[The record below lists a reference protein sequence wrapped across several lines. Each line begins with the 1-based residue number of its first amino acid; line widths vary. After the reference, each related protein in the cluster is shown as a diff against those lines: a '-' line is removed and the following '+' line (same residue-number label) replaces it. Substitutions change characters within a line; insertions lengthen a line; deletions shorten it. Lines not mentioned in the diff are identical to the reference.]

1 MGKGAD
7 MTIHLGFITPPWPHE
22 RGDSVSVRSL
32 IQRAEKE
39 AHHGCGLYFEI
50 YQYRVLDQLRSLLT
64 VIDAADATTF
74 INVAANCGYLLD
86 DSTMQDARQAYETIL
101 EEIRKDQE

>member
-1 MGKGAD
+1 MFKP
-7 MTIHLGFITPPWPHE
+7 GFITPPWPHE

-39 AHHGCGLYFEI
+39 AHHGCGLHFEI
-50 YQYRVLDQLRSLLT
+50 YQYRVLDQLRNQLT
-64 VIDAADATTF
+64 VIDAADVTTF
-74 INVAANCGYLLD
+74 INVAASCGYHLD
-86 DSTMQDARQAYETIL
+86 DKSTMQDARQAYETIL

>member
-1 MGKGAD
+1 

-39 AHHGCGLYFEI
+39 AHHGCGLHFEI
-50 YQYRVLDQLRSLLT
+50 YQYRVLDQLKSQLA
-64 VIDAADATTF
+64 VIDAADVATF
-74 INVAANCGYLLD
+74 IEVAASCGYHLD
-86 DSTMQDARQAYETIL
+86 DSTIQGARQAYEKKL
-101 EEIRKDQE
+101 EEIRKDQK